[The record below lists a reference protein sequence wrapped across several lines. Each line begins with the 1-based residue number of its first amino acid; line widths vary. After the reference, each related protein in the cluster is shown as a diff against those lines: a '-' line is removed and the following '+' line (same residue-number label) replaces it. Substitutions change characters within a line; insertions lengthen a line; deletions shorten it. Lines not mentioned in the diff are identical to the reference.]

1 VTPATGTRLVID
13 NVDPALLV
21 SANRRIHHH
30 QRAKICAHW
39 RHLAAATVRAEYGHA
54 DPGESWYPT
63 AHITLHIRFPDRR
76 ETHHRRPRRRTVDP
90 RRRRPTFGRPRH
102 APRP

>member
-21 SANRRIHHH
+21 SANKRIHYH
-30 QRAKICAHW
+30 QRAKITAYW
-39 RHLAAATVRAEYGHA
+39 RQLARDVVHAEYGHA
-54 DPGESWYPT
+54 DEGEAWHQH

-76 ETHHRRPRRRTVDP
+76 PVDP
-90 RRRRPTFGRPRH
+90 RRRRPAFGRPRH